1 METLG
6 DAARSVLRKLARD
19 KSLRMKEEADAVLGG
34 GDAGPRPPSRA
45 EKRQTRVK
53 LKADNDSVRLMT
65 PHAFGGRKTQR
76 RE

>member
-6 DAARSVLRKLARD
+6 DAAARLLAGLNRRKA
-19 KSLRMKEEADAVLGG
+19 LRMKEEADAVLGG
-34 GDAGPRPPSRA
+34 GDAGPRPLSRA

-53 LKADNDSVRLMT
+53 LKADNDNRPVMRIV
-65 PHAFGGRKTQR
+65 PQRARR

>member
-6 DAARSVLRKLARD
+6 DAAARLLAGLNRRKA
-19 KSLRMKEEADAVLGG
+19 LRMKEEADAVLGG

-45 EKRQTRVK
+45 EKRQTRVN
-53 LKADNDSVRLMT
+53 LKADNDNVKVMT
-65 PHAFGGRKTQR
+65 PPAFGGRKTQR

>member
-6 DAARSVLRKLARD
+6 DAAARLLAGLNRRKA
-19 KSLRMKEEADAVLGG
+19 LRMKEEADAVLGG
-34 GDAGPRPPSRA
+34 GDAGPRPLSRA

-53 LKADNDSVRLMT
+53 LKADNDNVRLMT
-65 PHAFGGRKTQR
+65 PPAFGGRKTQR